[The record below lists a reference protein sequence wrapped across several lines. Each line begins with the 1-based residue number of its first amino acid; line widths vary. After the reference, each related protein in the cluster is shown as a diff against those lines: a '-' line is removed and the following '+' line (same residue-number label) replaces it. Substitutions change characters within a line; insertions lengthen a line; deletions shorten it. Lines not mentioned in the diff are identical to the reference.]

1 MGFLLTGVMS
11 RLRPASPAAR
21 PPKRFPG
28 SSAEISPPLN
38 PGHDPAG
45 QSLHSG
51 AAGLVLIVWPQGS
64 GAMQPDLADAPQA
77 APAAAPELRPLGQ
90 MLLAGGLIGES
101 DLELGLAFQARFGGR
116 LGAVLVRI
124 GALAES
130 NLLLALS
137 DQLGLPVIEGR
148 DLPADPAAV
157 LATIERSV
165 HPPEWWLDHEPV
177 VWESPADGAICCAA

>member
-21 PPKRFPG
+21 PPKRLPG
-28 SSAEISPPLN
+28 SSAEMSPPLN
-38 PGHDPAG
+38 PGHDPA
-45 QSLHSG
+45 

-101 DLELGLAFQARFGGR
+101 DLERGLAFQAR
-116 LGAVLVRI
+116 
-124 GALAES
+124 
-130 NLLLALS
+130 
-137 DQLGLPVIEGR
+137 
-148 DLPADPAAV
+148 
-157 LATIERSV
+157 
-165 HPPEWWLDHEPV
+165 
-177 VWESPADGAICCAA
+177 